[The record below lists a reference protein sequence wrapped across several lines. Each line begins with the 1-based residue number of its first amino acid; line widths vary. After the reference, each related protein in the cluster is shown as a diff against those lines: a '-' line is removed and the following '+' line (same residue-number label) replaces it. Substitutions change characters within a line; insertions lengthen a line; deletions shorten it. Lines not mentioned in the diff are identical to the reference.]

1 MNRVIPMINAEWLK
15 LRKRRGLTWL
25 SLFLI
30 AGSVLITNT
39 VLTAY
44 HLSDPARYA
53 PAGGIGGFTNS
64 QTLFGIAAALAA
76 ILIGA
81 TAGAQDVESGVF
93 RSLAATGQSR
103 ARLALVRIPGGLLEL
118 LPMLLL
124 GYGLE
129 VAAVF
134 LLAGG
139 TPTPG
144 ATDLL
149 VELGWLLALGVLNFT
164 VGLGLAAL
172 LRSRAF
178 AIGILVAWEL
188 AGSRIINRLSDFG
201 SWRVFSSTI
210 ATDRLLPHA
219 TDAMTLGRECT
230 APGACSPDVIT
241 VSVAAALLVIVGWV
255 VVFTVAGVWRTATQE
270 A

>member
-30 AGSVLITNT
+30 AGSV
-39 VLTAY
+39 VLTNGILTLY
-44 HLSDPARYA
+44 HLSDPSKYG
-53 PAGGIGGFTNS
+53 PAGGVNGFTNS
-64 QTLFGIAAALAA
+64 QTLFGIAVALAA

-103 ARLALVRIPGGLLEL
+103 VRLALVRIPGGLLQL
-118 LPMLLL
+118 IPMLFL

-149 VELGWLLALGVLNFT
+149 VELGWLLALGVLNFI

-188 AGSRIINRLSDFG
+188 AGSRLIDRLSDFG
-201 SWRVFSSTI
+201 SWRVLSSTV
-210 ATDRLLPHA
+210 ATDRLLPSA
-219 TDAMTLGRECT
+219 TDAMTLGHTCS
-230 APGACSPDVIT
+230 APGVCGPDIIT
-241 VSVAAALLVIVGWV
+241 VSVGAALLVILGWIA
-255 VVFTVAGVWRTATQE
+255 VFTLAGVWRTATQE

>member
-30 AGSVLITNT
+30 AGSVILANVI
-39 VLTAY
+39 LTLY
-44 HLSDPARYA
+44 HMSDPAKHG
-53 PAGGIGGFTNS
+53 PAGGIAGFANS
-64 QTLFGIAAALAA
+64 QTLFGLAASLAA

-103 ARLALVRIPGGLLEL
+103 VRLALVRIPGGLLEL
-118 LPMLLL
+118 VPMLLL
-124 GYGLE
+124 AYGLE
-129 VAAVF
+129 VVAVF
-134 LLAGG
+134 AFAGG

-149 VELGWLLALGVLNFT
+149 VGLGWLLALGVLNFT
-164 VGLGLAAL
+164 IGLGLAAL

-188 AGSRIINRLSDFG
+188 AGSRIVNRLSDFG
-201 SWRVFSSTI
+201 NWRLFSSTI

-219 TDAMTLGRECT
+219 TDAMKVGETCSG
-230 APGACSPDVIT
+230 PGSCSPDIVT
-241 VSVAAALLVIVGWV
+241 VSVAAALLVIIGWI